1 MRVLRIVEG
10 TSVDGPGLRT
20 SVYLAGCAHHCPGC
34 HNPQSWD
41 PAGGDDMSVDE
52 LMRVIA
58 WNEAP
63 LTLSGGDP
71 LAQPGQVLELVR
83 RVKTELNINI
93 WLYTGYTWEQ
103 IVADRRLADVVR
115 WVAVVVEGPFILA
128 QRDITLHFRGSSNQ
142 RIIDVPASLA
152 SSSAVELVQFS

>member
-71 LAQPGQVLELVR
+71 LAQPEQVLELVR

-115 WVAVVVEGPFILA
+115 WVDVVVEGPFILA

-152 SSSAVELVQFS
+152 SSSAVELVQLS

>member
-71 LAQPGQVLELVR
+71 LAQPEQVLELVR

-103 IVADRRLADVVR
+103 ILADRRLADVVR
-115 WVAVVVEGPFILA
+115 WVDVVVEGPFILA

>member
-20 SVYLAGCAHHCPGC
+20 SVYLAGCADHCPGC

-71 LAQPGQVLELVR
+71 LAQPEQVLELVR

-115 WVAVVVEGPFILA
+115 WVDVVVEGPFILA

-142 RIIDVPASLA
+142 RIIDVPASLEA
-152 SSSAVELVQFS
+152 GEVVLREA

>member
-20 SVYLAGCAHHCPGC
+20 SVYLAGCAHHCAGC

-41 PAGGDDMSVDE
+41 PAGGTEMSADE
-52 LMRVIA
+52 LMQVIA

-71 LAQPGQVLELVR
+71 LAQPEQVLELVR
-83 RVKTELNINI
+83 RVKTELNLNI
-93 WLYTGYTWEQ
+93 WLYTGFTWEQ
-103 IVADRRLADVVR
+103 IVSDRRLADVVR
-115 WVAVVVEGPFILA
+115 WVDVVVDGPFVLA
-128 QRDITLHFRGSSNQ
+128 RRDTTLRFRGSGNQ
-142 RIIDVPASLA
+142 RIIDVPASFA
-152 SSSAVELVQFS
+152 SGSPVEWAL

>member
-71 LAQPGQVLELVR
+71 LAQPEQVLELVR

-115 WVAVVVEGPFILA
+115 WVDVVVEGPFILA

>member
-41 PAGGDDMSVDE
+41 PAGGDDMSVEE

-71 LAQPGQVLELVR
+71 LAQPEQVLELVR

-115 WVAVVVEGPFILA
+115 WVDVVVEGPFILA
-128 QRDITLHFRGSSNQ
+128 RRDITLHFRGSSNQ

>member
-41 PAGGDDMSVDE
+41 PAGGDDMSVGE

-115 WVAVVVEGPFILA
+115 WVDVVVEGPFILA

>member
-1 MRVLRIVEG
+1 
-10 TSVDGPGLRT
+10 
-20 SVYLAGCAHHCPGC
+20 
-34 HNPQSWD
+34 
-41 PAGGDDMSVDE
+41 
-52 LMRVIA
+52 
-58 WNEAP
+58 
-63 LTLSGGDP
+63 
-71 LAQPGQVLELVR
+71 
-83 RVKTELNINI
+83 LNINI

-115 WVAVVVEGPFILA
+115 WVDVVVEGPFILA

>member
-41 PAGGDDMSVDE
+41 PAGGDDMSVEE

-71 LAQPGQVLELVR
+71 LAQPEQVLELVR

-115 WVAVVVEGPFILA
+115 WVDVVVEGPFILA

>member
-71 LAQPGQVLELVR
+71 LAQPEQVLELVR

-115 WVAVVVEGPFILA
+115 WVDVVVEGPFILA

-142 RIIDVPASLA
+142 RIIDVPASLT

>member
-93 WLYTGYTWEQ
+93 WLYTGYTWEH
-103 IVADRRLADVVR
+103 
-115 WVAVVVEGPFILA
+115 VVVEGPFILA